1 MRGNP
6 VHSGVTGTGHI
17 QRERTRTALRS
28 ADAGADASIP
38 AVSAIVSHL
47 QQLRAA
53 VSEPDSAAEAL
64 GAVLIGGQNP
74 AAMARAAGIAIAEE
88 YAVLALALPP
98 ENPAHAEHVRTDAHR
113 LTRIRRAVSAT
124 CGAGTLPLLGA
135 LGGTVLIPADD
146 LDDPVPSALL
156 VRLRQA
162 ARGPVSMVAVPSLI
176 DSIPQSTQLAH
187 ELLDVVHRLRY
198 APGMYRFEDL
208 TLEYQLTRPGA
219 ATEHLSRTL
228 EPIVGHPDLVKTLR
242 QHIDNNF
249 HRQQTARA
257 LNIHSNTVDYRL
269 RRVKDL
275 TGLDPYRLTDLWHLQ
290 SALVAHMYRH
300 TDPES
305 RHSDIAATLD

>member
-6 VHSGVTGTGHI
+6 LHSGVTGTNHT
-17 QRERTRTALRS
+17 QRESTRTTHRP
-28 ADAGADASIP
+28 GAAEPDTPVP

-74 AAMARAAGIAIAEE
+74 AAMARAAGVAIAEE
-88 YAVLALALPP
+88 YAVLALAVVP
-98 ENPAHAEHVRTDAHR
+98 ETPAHADHIRTDAHR
-113 LTRIRRAVSAT
+113 LTRIRRAVSAS
-124 CGAGTLPLLGA
+124 CGPGTLPLLGA

-146 LDDPVPSALL
+146 LDDPVPSGLL

-162 ARGPVSMVAVPSLI
+162 ARGPVSIVAVPSLI

-198 APGMYRFEDL
+198 APGLYHFEDL

-219 ATEHLSRTL
+219 ATAHLSRTL
-228 EPIVGHPDLVKTLR
+228 EPIIGHPDLVKTLR
-242 QHIDNNF
+242 RHIDNNF

-300 TDPES
+300 ADPEL
-305 RHSDIAATLD
+305 RHSDIAAALD